1 MRVGVVGVGGM
12 GTVHARKYTLMD
24 DVELFA
30 YDRNTDK
37 LDVYCNEFGAVAAA
51 TLDELISKVDAVD
64 VCTPTD
70 AHRDIALETIA
81 AGKPTLVEKPM
92 ARTVEQCAE
101 LVDAAKKAGVLL
113 MPGQVV
119 RFFPEFAAAHK
130 AVMDGKVGTAA
141 AVRTRRGGRSPKG
154 TDLWFHDHERSG
166 GILLDLAVHDFDWLL
181 WTFGDVKSVF
191 SRSVRL
197 GNTVEGAEIDGDYSL
212 TILEFKSGCIGHVET
227 TWMDPSGFRST
238 FEVCGSEGMLEYDSR
253 DIGTVRVLSANG
265 TRQESNLGPTDDP
278 FYSELRAFLDAVKG
292 ERTAPVSPEDGM
304 KAVAIARAAIESAKT
319 GEAVTL

>member
-12 GTVHARKYTLMD
+12 GTVHARKYALMD
-24 DVELFA
+24 DVELYA
-30 YDRNTDK
+30 HDMNTDK
-37 LDVYCNEFGAVAAA
+37 LDVYCKQFGAVAVA
-51 TLDELISKVDAVD
+51 TLGELVSKVDAVD

-70 AHRDIALETIA
+70 AHRDVALEAIA

-101 LVDAAKKAGVLL
+101 LVEAAKKAGVLL

-119 RFFPEFAAAHK
+119 RFFPEFAAAHR
-130 AVMDGKVGTAA
+130 AVMDGKVGKPAT
-141 AVRTRRGGRSPKG
+141 VRMRRGGRSPKG

-181 WTFGDVKSVF
+181 WTIGDVTSVF

-197 GNTVEGAEIDGDYSL
+197 GKTVAGAEIDGDYAL
-212 TILEFKSGCIGHVET
+212 TTLEFASGCVGHVET
-227 TWMDPSGFRST
+227 TWIDPSGFRT
-238 FEVCGSEGMLEYDSR
+238 TLEVCGSEGMLEYDSR
-253 DIGTVRVLSANG
+253 NVTTLRVHTANG
-265 TRQESNLGPTDDP
+265 SRQESNLDPADDP
-278 FYSELRAFLDAVKG
+278 FYSELRGFLDAVHAG
-292 ERTAPVSPEDGM
+292 NDAPVSPEDGM

-319 GEAVTL
+319 GKAITP